1 MKLRSGKRKRS
12 GENDEY
18 IDLNDYGKT
27 SPSRESGTRNAQKN
41 AHSLRD
47 KQRNSDGVSKNREY
61 AVITYIFLAVF
72 LILIVYMVY
81 FMNTKSTTYMSSAY
95 NSSRIDALSE
105 NVVRGSILSSDG
117 TVLAYTDV
125 DEDGDETRVY
135 PYSEIFAHVVG
146 FDTNGKSGIE
156 SAYDFN
162 LLVSHEFFITQI
174 VNDLKN
180 EKNAGDN
187 LVTTLNVD
195 MQKLAYEAL
204 GSYDGAVIAMEPD
217 TGRIICMVS
226 KPDFDPNTIA
236 SVWDSLSGESSVLVN
251 RVTQGLY
258 PPGSV
263 FKIFTTLEYYRE
275 NRTSW
280 EDYSYN
286 CTSEITMG
294 DTTIH
299 CYGNSVHGQQDITE
313 SFAHSCNTSFA
324 NIGLSLNIS
333 RFSDLCEKLMF
344 NKSLDFILPTSKSG
358 FTLDKSASDGLIMQT
373 AIGQGDTLVT
383 PLHMALIASAIAN
396 DGVLMEPYL
405 VDSIQNASGATITT
419 YSPKK
424 KKSLL
429 SKKQVKLL
437 KNLMRAVVTDGT
449 ATSLNSS
456 SYTAYGK
463 TGTAEFNSAKDS
475 HAWFVGFAENSDGEE
490 LAIAVIVEDSG
501 AGSTYAVP
509 IAKKLFDEYL

>member
-1 MKLRSGKRKRS
+1 MKIQSKKRK
-12 GENDEY
+12 
-18 IDLNDYGKT
+18 
-27 SPSRESGTRNAQKN
+27 ESKN
-41 AHSLRD
+41 
-47 KQRNSDGVSKNREY
+47 GGISKNREY
-61 AVITYIFLAVF
+61 AVITYIFLIVF
-72 LILIVYMVY
+72 LILIIYMVY
-81 FMNTKSTTYMSSAY
+81 FMNTKSTTYISSAY
-95 NSSRIDALSE
+95 NSTRIDALSE
-105 NVVRGSILSSDG
+105 NIVRGSILSSDG

-125 DEDGDETRVY
+125 DDDGSETRVY
-135 PYSEIFAHVVG
+135 PYSNVFAHVVG

-180 EKNAGDN
+180 EKNSGDS
-187 LVTTLNVD
+187 LVTTLDVE
-195 MQKLAYEAL
+195 MQQLAYDAL
-204 GSYDGAVIAMEPD
+204 GNYDGAVVAIEPD

-236 SVWDSLSGESSVLVN
+236 SVWDSLAEESSESSVLVN

-275 NRTSW
+275 NGQSW
-280 EDYSYN
+280 DEYSYT
-286 CTSEITMG
+286 CTSSITVG

-299 CYGNSVHGQQDITE
+299 CYGNSVHGQEDMTE

-324 NIGLSLNIS
+324 NIGLDLNLTK
-333 RFSDLCEKLMF
+333 FAGLCDKLMF
-344 NKSLDFILPTSKSG
+344 NKSLDFVLPTSKSS
-358 FTLDKSASDGLIMQT
+358 FTLEKSASDGLIMQT

-396 DGVLMEPYL
+396 DGTLMEPYL
-405 VDSIQNASGATITT
+405 VDSIQNASGATVTT
-419 YSPKK
+419 YSPEKK
-424 KKSLL
+424 KRLL
-429 SKKQVKLL
+429 NKKQVKYL
-437 KNLMRAVVTDGT
+437 KDLMRAVVTEGTGT
-449 ATSLNSS
+449 ALASD

-475 HAWFVGFAENSDGEE
+475 HAWFVGFANNSDGDE

-509 IAKKLFDEYL
+509 IAKKLFDKYLN